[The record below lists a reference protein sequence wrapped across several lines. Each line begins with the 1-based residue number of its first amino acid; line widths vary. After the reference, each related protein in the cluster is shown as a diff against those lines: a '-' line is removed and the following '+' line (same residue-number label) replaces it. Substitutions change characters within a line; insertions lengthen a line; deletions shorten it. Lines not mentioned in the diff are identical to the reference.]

1 MPDLEAEGWHPGHNP
16 WAVALTV
23 TLATFMEVMDTS
35 IANVALPHI
44 AGGLSAGQDEATW
57 VLTSYLVANAVVL
70 PMSAWLSSRYGR
82 KRFYM
87 TCVALFTGS
96 SFLCGL
102 APNLGS
108 LVIFRVLQGVGGGGL
123 GPSEQAILADTFP
136 AAKRGMAFAVYGMA
150 VVLAPAIGPTLGG
163 WITDHYSWRWIFYVN
178 VPTGLLSLFLTNI
191 MVQDPP
197 HMKEMK
203 RSARRAPVDFTG
215 IVLVATGL
223 GALQVVLDKGQRED
237 WFHSSFVVIFTMVSI
252 AGLAA
257 FVIWEWTREHPILE
271 LRLLKNPNFAVACGM
286 MLTLGVALFGTT
298 VLIPQ
303 FVQMELGYSAQ
314 KAGEVLSPGGF
325 AILLLM
331 PLVGFLV
338 SRVDARYLIAFGFVT
353 CSAALFHMAH
363 WTLGIDYRTA
373 MMARV
378 YQAMSL
384 AFLFVPMNTIAYSG
398 MPPQASNQVSAMIN
412 LMRNVGGSIGISL
425 VTTLIVRRAQI
436 HQAYLAANTYAA
448 NPKLQ
453 QALQGIAQ
461 RLSTRSGQAEASRQ
475 AIGLVA
481 GQVARQSTML
491 AYIDTFRL
499 MAIVCLVATAL
510 VFFAKKIKPG
520 KAAMGH

>member
-1 MPDLEAEGWHPGHNP
+1 MPEIESEGWHPGHNP

-70 PMSAWLSSRYGR
+70 PMSAWLSNRFGR

-87 TCVALFTGS
+87 TCVALFTAS

-108 LVIFRVLQGVGGGGL
+108 LVFFRILQGAGGGGL

-136 AAKRGMAFAVYGMA
+136 ARKRGMAFAVYGMA

-178 VPTGLLSLFLTNI
+178 VPTGLLSMFLTSF

-197 HMKEMK
+197 HVK
-203 RSARRAPVDFTG
+203 RLQEQARTAPIDFTG

-237 WFHSSFVVIFTMVSI
+237 WFHSSMILIFTFMS
-252 AGLAA
+252 LAA
-257 FVIWEWTREHPILE
+257 LAVFAIWEWRQEHPILQV
-271 LRLLKNPNFAVACGM
+271 RLLKKSNFAVANAL
-286 MLTLGVALFGTT
+286 MLSLGIALFGST

-303 FVQMELGYSAQ
+303 FVQVELGYTAQ

-338 SRVDARYLIAFGFVT
+338 SRVDARILIAGGYIIV
-353 CSAALFHMAH
+353 ALALFGMTH
-363 WTLGIDYRTA
+363 WTLGVDYRTA
-373 MMARV
+373 MLARV
-378 YQAMSL
+378 FQAMGI
-384 AFLFVPMNTIAYSG
+384 AFLFVPINTMSYAG
-398 MPPQASNQVSAMIN
+398 MPPEASNQVSAMIN

-425 VTTLIVRRAQI
+425 VTTLIVRYSQI
-436 HQAYLAANTYAA
+436 HQAYLSARVYAA
-448 NPKLQ
+448 NPKVQ
-453 QALQGIAQ
+453 HALAGITQHLAA
-461 RLSTRSGQAEASRQ
+461 RSGQAEASRQ
-475 AIGLVA
+475 AYGLLYA
-481 GQVARQSTML
+481 QVARQSRML
-491 AYIDTFRL
+491 AYIDTFRIT
-499 MAIVCLVATAL
+499 AIICLVAMLL
-510 VFFAKKIKPG
+510 VFFAKKVKPG